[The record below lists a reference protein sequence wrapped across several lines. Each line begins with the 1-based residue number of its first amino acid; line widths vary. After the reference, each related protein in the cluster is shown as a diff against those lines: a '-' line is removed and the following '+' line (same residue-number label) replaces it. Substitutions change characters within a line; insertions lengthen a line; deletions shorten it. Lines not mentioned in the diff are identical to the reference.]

1 MAGGLLRTAYCVFWR
16 PLALGGRCGAVG
28 VPYNRQVSLIALF
41 PLDVVLLPGAPMP
54 LHIFEPRYKEM
65 IGELI
70 ESKEAFGI
78 VRAQQDSVAEIGC
91 TAEIGEVTK
100 KYEDGRLDIITEG
113 QRRFKITGLD
123 QERSFLRGEVDFFE
137 DDEEQPAPKPE
148 AEKLVKLHAE
158 LLAVAGAEATGIEL
172 DDPQLSFHLAGSV
185 PLDLDFKQ
193 NLLGMRSEPQRVAAM
208 VEYYT
213 LLVPRLKRT
222 IKVKEKSRGN
232 GHAM

>member
-1 MAGGLLRTAYCVFWR
+1 M
-16 PLALGGRCGAVG
+16 
-28 VPYNRQVSLIALF
+28 SLIAIF

-65 IGELI
+65 IA
-70 ESKEAFGI
+70 ESLEKSTPFGI

-91 TAEIGEVTK
+91 TAEISEVVK
-100 KYEDGRLDIITEG
+100 KYEDGQLDIVTEG
-113 QRRFKITGLD
+113 LKRFQITGLD
-123 QERSFLRGEVDFFE
+123 QERSFLRAEVSFFD
-137 DDEEQPAPKPE
+137 DDEEQAAPKSE
-148 AEKLVKLHAE
+148 AEKLIKLHGD
-158 LLAVAGAEATGIEL
+158 LLAVAGAEATGIEA

-193 NLLGMRSEPQRVAAM
+193 NLLGMRSESQRVAAM

-222 IKVKEKSRGN
+222 LFVKEKSKGN
-232 GHAM
+232 GHAV

>member
-1 MAGGLLRTAYCVFWR
+1 MLCAETL
-16 PLALGGRCGAVG
+16 
-28 VPYNRQVSLIALF
+28 PYNRKVSLIALF

-65 IGELI
+65 IGEAL
-70 ESKEAFGI
+70 ETKQPFGI
-78 VRAQQDSVAEIGC
+78 VRAQEQSVAEIGC
-91 TAEIGEVTK
+91 TAEIGEVVK
-100 KYEDGRLDIITEG
+100 KYEDGRLDIVTEG
-113 QRRFKITGLD
+113 QKRFRITGLD
-123 QERSFLRGEVDFFE
+123 QDRAFLRGEVNFF
-137 DDEEQPAPKPE
+137 DDEEEQAAPQPE
-148 AEKLVKLHAE
+148 AEKLIKLHGE

-193 NLLGMRSEPQRVAAM
+193 NLLGMTSETQRVTAM
-208 VEYYT
+208 VEYYA

>member
-1 MAGGLLRTAYCVFWR
+1 M
-16 PLALGGRCGAVG
+16 
-28 VPYNRQVSLIALF
+28 
-41 PLDVVLLPGAPMP
+41 LPGAPMP

-65 IGELI
+65 INEALQ
-70 ESKEAFGI
+70 SNAAFGI

-91 TAEIGEVTK
+91 SAEISEVVK
-100 KYEDGRLDIITEG
+100 KYEDGRLDIVTEG
-113 QRRFKITGLD
+113 QKRFKITGLD

-137 DDEEQPAPKPE
+137 DEEEEVATPKAD
-148 AEKLVKLHAE
+148 AEKLVKLHGE
-158 LLAVAGAEATGIEL
+158 LLAIAGAEATGIEL
-172 DDPQLSFHLAGSV
+172 DDPQLSFHLAGTV

-193 NLLGMRSEPQRVAAM
+193 NLLAMRSESLRVEAM

-213 LLVPRLKRT
+213 LLVPRLRRT

>member
-1 MAGGLLRTAYCVFWR
+1 M
-16 PLALGGRCGAVG
+16 
-28 VPYNRQVSLIALF
+28 SLIALF

-65 IGELI
+65 IAEAI
-70 ESKEAFGI
+70 EGKQPFGI

-91 TAEIGEVTK
+91 SAEISEVTK
-100 KYEDGRLDIITEG
+100 KYDDGRLDIVTEG
-113 QRRFKITGLD
+113 QKRFQITGLD
-123 QERSFLRGEVDFFE
+123 QERAFLRAEVNFFD
-137 DDEEQPAPKPE
+137 DDEEQSAPKPE
-148 AEKLVKLHAE
+148 AGKLVQLHGE

-193 NLLGMRSEPQRVAAM
+193 NLLGMRSESQRVTAM
-208 VEYYT
+208 VEYYA

>member
-1 MAGGLLRTAYCVFWR
+1 
-16 PLALGGRCGAVG
+16 
-28 VPYNRQVSLIALF
+28 
-41 PLDVVLLPGAPMP
+41 MP

-65 IGELI
+65 IA
-70 ESKEAFGI
+70 ESLEKSLPFGI

-91 TAEIGEVTK
+91 SAEISEVVK
-100 KYEDGRLDIITEG
+100 KYEDGRLDIVTEG
-113 QRRFKITGLD
+113 LKRFQITGLD

-137 DDEEQPAPKPE
+137 DDEEQAAPKPE
-148 AEKLVKLHAE
+148 AEKLIKLHGE
-158 LLAVAGAEATGIEL
+158 LLAVAGAEATGIEA

-193 NLLGMRSEPQRVAAM
+193 NLLGMRSESQRVTAM

-222 IKVKEKSRGN
+222 LFVKEKSKGN
-232 GHAM
+232 GHAV

>member
-1 MAGGLLRTAYCVFWR
+1 
-16 PLALGGRCGAVG
+16 
-28 VPYNRQVSLIALF
+28 VSLIALF
-41 PLDVVLLPGAPMP
+41 PLDVVMLPGAPMP

-65 IGELI
+65 INEALQ
-70 ESKEAFGI
+70 SNAAFGI

-91 TAEIGEVTK
+91 SAEISEVVK
-100 KYEDGRLDIITEG
+100 KYEDGRLDIVTEG
-113 QRRFKITGLD
+113 QKRFKITGLD

-137 DDEEQPAPKPE
+137 DEEEEVATPKAD
-148 AEKLVKLHAE
+148 AEKLVKLHGE
-158 LLAVAGAEATGIEL
+158 LLAIAGAEATGIEL
-172 DDPQLSFHLAGSV
+172 DDPQLSFHLAGTV

-193 NLLGMRSEPQRVAAM
+193 NLLAMRSESLRVEAM

-213 LLVPRLKRT
+213 LLVPRLRRT

>member
-1 MAGGLLRTAYCVFWR
+1 M
-16 PLALGGRCGAVG
+16 
-28 VPYNRQVSLIALF
+28 SLIALF

-65 IGELI
+65 IA
-70 ESKEAFGI
+70 ESLEKSLPFGI

-91 TAEIGEVTK
+91 SAEISEVVK
-100 KYEDGRLDIITEG
+100 KYEDGRLDIVTEG
-113 QRRFKITGLD
+113 LKRFQITGLD

-137 DDEEQPAPKPE
+137 DDEEQAAPKPE
-148 AEKLVKLHAE
+148 AEKLIKLHGE
-158 LLAVAGAEATGIEL
+158 LLAVAGAEATGIEA

-193 NLLGMRSEPQRVAAM
+193 NLLGMRSESQRVTAM

-222 IKVKEKSRGN
+222 LFVKEKSKGN
-232 GHAM
+232 GHAV

>member
-1 MAGGLLRTAYCVFWR
+1 M
-16 PLALGGRCGAVG
+16 
-28 VPYNRQVSLIALF
+28 SLIALF

-65 IGELI
+65 IA
-70 ESKEAFGI
+70 EALDAKQPFGI

-91 TAEIGEVTK
+91 TAEISEVVK
-100 KYEDGRLDIITEG
+100 KYEDGRLDIVAEG
-113 QRRFKITGLD
+113 QKRFRITGLD
-123 QERSFLRGEVDFFE
+123 QERSFLRGEVNFFE
-137 DDEEQPAPKPE
+137 DEEEGPAPK
-148 AEKLVKLHAE
+148 ADTEKLVQLHGE

-193 NLLGMRSEPQRVAAM
+193 NLLAMRSESLRVEAM
-208 VEYYT
+208 VEYYA

>member
-1 MAGGLLRTAYCVFWR
+1 
-16 PLALGGRCGAVG
+16 
-28 VPYNRQVSLIALF
+28 VSLIALF

-65 IGELI
+65 IAEALD
-70 ESKEAFGI
+70 SKQPFGI
-78 VRAQQDSVAEIGC
+78 VRAQEQSVAEIGC
-91 TAEIGEVTK
+91 TAEISEVVK
-100 KYEDGRLDIITEG
+100 RHDDGRLDIVTEG
-113 QRRFKITGLD
+113 QKRFRITGLD
-123 QERSFLRGEVDFFE
+123 QDRSFLRGEVNFFE
-137 DDEEQPAPKPE
+137 DDEEQAAPKPE
-148 AEKLVKLHAE
+148 AEKLIKLHGE

-172 DDPQLSFHLAGSV
+172 EDPQLSFHLAGSV

-193 NLLGMRSEPQRVAAM
+193 NLLGMTSETQRVTAM
-208 VEYYT
+208 VEYYA

>member
-1 MAGGLLRTAYCVFWR
+1 M
-16 PLALGGRCGAVG
+16 
-28 VPYNRQVSLIALF
+28 SLIALF
-41 PLDVVLLPGAPMP
+41 PLDVVMLPGAPMP

-65 IGELI
+65 INEALQ
-70 ESKEAFGI
+70 SNAAFGI

-91 TAEIGEVTK
+91 SAEISEVVK
-100 KYEDGRLDIITEG
+100 KYEDGRLDIVTEG
-113 QRRFKITGLD
+113 QKRFKITGLD

-137 DDEEQPAPKPE
+137 DEEEEVATPKAD
-148 AEKLVKLHAE
+148 AEKLVKLHGE
-158 LLAVAGAEATGIEL
+158 LLAIAGAEATGIEL

-193 NLLGMRSEPQRVAAM
+193 NLLAMRSESLRVEAM

-213 LLVPRLKRT
+213 LLVPRLRRT

>member
-1 MAGGLLRTAYCVFWR
+1 
-16 PLALGGRCGAVG
+16 
-28 VPYNRQVSLIALF
+28 
-41 PLDVVLLPGAPMP
+41 MP

-65 IGELI
+65 ID
-70 ESKEAFGI
+70 EALKTNAPFGI

-91 TAEIGEVTK
+91 TAEISEVVK
-100 KYEDGRLDIITEG
+100 KYDDGRLDILTEG
-113 QRRFKITGLD
+113 AKRFQITGLD
-123 QERSFLRGEVDFFE
+123 QERSFLRAEVNYF
-137 DDEEQPAPKPE
+137 DDEEEGSTPKE
-148 AEKLVKLHAE
+148 DAEKLIQLHGE

-193 NLLGMRSEPQRVAAM
+193 NLLAMRSESLRVEAM

-222 IKVKEKSRGN
+222 LKVKEKSRGN